1 MDSLARTTPVDSE
14 IVNENY
20 VAADSEIDSD
30 SEVISGFT
38 FFFIGYLHYLRY
50 SVLGVILSSL
60 YTKKSPYLDSKNHL
74 GFLVIKILSDDSKPL

>member
-1 MDSLARTTPVDSE
+1 LDSLARTTPVDSD

-38 FFFIGYLHYLRY
+38 FFFYWVFTL
-50 SVLGVILSSL
+50 
-60 YTKKSPYLDSKNHL
+60 P
-74 GFLVIKILSDDSKPL
+74 

>member
-38 FFFIGYLHYLRY
+38 FFYWVFTL
-50 SVLGVILSSL
+50 
-60 YTKKSPYLDSKNHL
+60 P
-74 GFLVIKILSDDSKPL
+74 

>member
-14 IVNENY
+14 NVNENY

-30 SEVISGFT
+30 SEVISGFI
-38 FFFIGYLHYLRY
+38 FFIGYLHYLRY

-60 YTKKSPYLDSKNHL
+60 TQKN
-74 GFLVIKILSDDSKPL
+74 PLI